1 MHIISFLQFKVYRS
15 SLIKGPGVLFFFSGL
30 LDNIVHVDDVLE
42 QRPEGDKYEDCEH
55 LSPNDDFGD
64 CAHHSDL

>member
-1 MHIISFLQFKVYRS
+1 MHWQDDNEVVRLTAPLPEEVLEYVFFL
-15 SLIKGPGVLFFFSGL
+15 GL

-64 CAHHSDL
+64 CAHQ